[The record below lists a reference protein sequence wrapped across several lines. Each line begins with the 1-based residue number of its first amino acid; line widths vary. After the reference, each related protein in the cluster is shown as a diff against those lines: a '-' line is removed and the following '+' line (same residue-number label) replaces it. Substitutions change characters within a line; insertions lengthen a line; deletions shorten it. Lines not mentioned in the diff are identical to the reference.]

1 MLEIIPK
8 VENMSE
14 EEARKRLKELNKE
27 IRKHEII
34 FILFSFIGL
43 LELILTII
51 GLFNLTILT
60 IIIILGSVFIC
71 YKIFKYSEPYE
82 IEKYFIELIFGK
94 NKK

>member
-1 MLEIIPK
+1 MLEIISK
-8 VENMSE
+8 IENMSE

-34 FILFSFIGL
+34 FILSSFIGL

-51 GLFNLTILT
+51 GLLDLTILT

-71 YKIFKYSEPYE
+71 YKIFK
-82 IEKYFIELIFGK
+82 FL
-94 NKK
+94 N